1 MYVYIVNMYSR
12 GKMDISLLE
21 IVLLYSKKAVLF
33 LKIVA
38 SPVQCFLK
46 DL

>member
-1 MYVYIVNMYSR
+1 MYSR
-12 GKMDISLLE
+12 GTMDISLLE
-21 IVLLYSKKAVLF
+21 IVLLHSKKAVLF
-33 LKIVA
+33 LKIVL